1 MDKVTRTTPKSDE
14 SETLAEQLDMM
25 TNAMDG
31 NIDRDVFRQLV
42 DTRFIDQS
50 LDRLKM
56 IENLMKYKGSKPCH
70 KKNTCKK

>member
-56 IENLMKYKGSKPCH
+56 IENLMKHKGSKPCH

>member
-1 MDKVTRTTPKSDE
+1 MDKVTGTTPKPDE

-50 LDRLKM
+50 FDRLKM

-70 KKNTCKK
+70 KKTACKK